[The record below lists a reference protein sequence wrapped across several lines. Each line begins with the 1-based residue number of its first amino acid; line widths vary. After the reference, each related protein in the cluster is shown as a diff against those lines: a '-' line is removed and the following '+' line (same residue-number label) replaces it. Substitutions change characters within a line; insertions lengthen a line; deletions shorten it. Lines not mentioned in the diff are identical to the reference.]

1 MFRGNRMAHRSP
13 ARQPQR
19 CRLHL
24 ASSGGFGLLGLL
36 ILIAI
41 LGIVGA
47 SGVQVGALMQRRA
60 AEQDLLFVGME
71 FQRALASYAAA
82 SPAGAPRTPKTLEDL
97 LRDPRQPGVRRHL
110 RRIYVDPVTGA
121 ARWGLVRGPDGGIV
135 AVHSLSGAAPIK
147 QTGFESGMQHLAE
160 RGKYSE
166 WVFGTVPAAPGSQL
180 SQSR

>member
-1 MFRGNRMAHRSP
+1 MGRPVSR
-13 ARQPQR
+13 
-19 CRLHL
+19 
-24 ASSGGFGLLGLL
+24 SGGFGLLGLL

-47 SGVQVGALMQRRA
+47 SGAQVGALLQRRA
-60 AEQDLLFVGME
+60 AEQELLFVGME
-71 FQRALASYAAA
+71 FQRGLASYAAA
-82 SPAGAPRTPKTLEDL
+82 SPAGTPRTPKALEDL

-147 QTGFESGMQHLAE
+147 QAGFAPAMQHLAE

-166 WVFGTVPAAPGSQL
+166 WVFGAERSSPGNRASQP
-180 SQSR
+180 R

>member
-1 MFRGNRMAHRSP
+1 MAHRSP
-13 ARQPQR
+13 TRQRQR

-24 ASSGGFGLLGLL
+24 ASSGGFGLLALL
-36 ILIAI
+36 ILIAV

-60 AEQDLLFVGME
+60 AEQELLFVGME
-71 FQRALASYAAA
+71 FQRGLASYAAA
-82 SPAGAPRTPKTLEDL
+82 APAGAPRTPKTLEDL
-97 LRDPRQPGVRRHL
+97 LRDPRQPGVWRHL
-110 RRIYVDPVTGA
+110 RRVYVDPVTGA

-147 QTGFESGMQHLAE
+147 QAGFESGMQHLAE

-166 WVFGTVPAAPGSQL
+166 WVFGTLPAAPGSRGG
-180 SQSR
+180 QSR